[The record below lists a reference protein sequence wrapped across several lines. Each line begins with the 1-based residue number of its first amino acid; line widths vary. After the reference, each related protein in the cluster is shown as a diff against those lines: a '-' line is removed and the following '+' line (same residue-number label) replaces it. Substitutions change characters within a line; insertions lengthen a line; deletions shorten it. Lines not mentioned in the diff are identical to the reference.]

1 MKIILFTMLLVFSG
15 LTQANLIIVD
25 SNQDATIDDGLCT
38 LREALTA
45 ANFDISFNGC
55 EAGSGDDL
63 IWLLLSATNEII
75 VANNVFPITEGVEI
89 QGAGMDN
96 LVIIPANNF
105 SGHIFQINTS
115 DDVSIKDFR
124 IGGAQSSAIDV
135 VNVGELE
142 LLRMRLL
149 NNEAASGEDGGAIA
163 ADPGNTQ
170 TRNIDALIISDSEFK
185 FNEATKGGALAIS
198 GEFPVTIENTLF
210 EGNSSTS
217 PGGAIHRHNVDR
229 DVFTAI
235 VNITDSQFIN
245 NSSNTTGGAISVE
258 FAFLNISQSL
268 FHQNQ
273 GQNVLNI
280 IRSVTTIQNSL
291 FAENPV
297 TRVILHKNFSSS
309 SIFSELSLRFNTF
322 LDNQNLDV
330 ENNTTGGTLTTYL
343 QANVFDGDDEFHCQ
357 GIGNVSFG
365 NNYQK
370 LGTNCAQGMN
380 DFGGTDPILL
390 PLAVYNG
397 DVLIAPPSPISP
409 LVDSGSGCSSADLSG
424 EGRTRD
430 GDADGMATCDIGAVE
445 RPDAYNLNVDNIG
458 TGNGQIDLIEFAMT
472 CYSPD
477 DCDWPLEQGLTYLLE
492 AVPDNG
498 SQFVQWGGVCS
509 GNGNCMVTMNSA
521 KNVTAEFATVINP
534 VTLTLNTIRTES
546 YLDATVTSNP
556 LGISCGSTC
565 SFDFDENQTI
575 VLTANPQSDTIVD
588 SWDNCHEVSMDGLS
602 CTIHLG
608 STDEQVDIYLETN
621 PDIMF
626 KSGFESSN

>member
-1 MKIILFTMLLVFSG
+1 MKIILFTLLLAFSG
-15 LTQANLIIVD
+15 LTQANLIVVD
-25 SNQDATIDDGLCT
+25 SNQDATVDDGLCT

-55 EAGSGDDL
+55 SAGSGDDL
-63 IWLLLSATNEII
+63 IWLLLSATNESI

-89 QGAGMDN
+89 QGPGMDN
-96 LVIIPANNF
+96 LVFIPANNHA
-105 SGHIFQINTS
+105 GHIFQINTS

-135 VNVGELE
+135 VNVGVLE

-185 FNEATKGGALAIS
+185 FNDAIKGGALAIS
-198 GEFPVTIENTLF
+198 GEFPVTIDNTTF

-235 VNITDSQFIN
+235 MEISDSQFIN

-280 IRSVTTIQNSL
+280 TRSIATIQNSL

-297 TRVILHKNFSSS
+297 TRVIQHKNFSSS
-309 SIFSELSLRFNTF
+309 SIFSELTLSYNTF
-322 LDNQNLDV
+322 LDNQNLDI

-343 QANVFDGDDEFHCQ
+343 LANVFDGDDAFHCQ
-357 GIGNVSFG
+357 GIGNVSLG
-365 NNYQK
+365 YNYQR
-370 LGTNCAQGMN
+370 LGANCAQGMN
-380 DFGGTDPILL
+380 DFPATDPILL
-390 PLAVYNG
+390 PLAYYDG

-409 LVDSGSGCSSADLSG
+409 LVDNGSGCNSMDLSG
-424 EGRTRD
+424 EGRSRD
-430 GDADGMATCDIGAVE
+430 GDADGMANCDIGAVE
-445 RPDAYNLNVDNIG
+445 RPDAYNLNVDIIG
-458 TGNGQIDLIEFAMT
+458 NGEGQIDLNEFAMA
-472 CYSPD
+472 CFSPNE
-477 DCDWPLEQGLTYLLE
+477 CDWPLEQGLTYLLE
-492 AVPDNG
+492 PVSDNG
-498 SQFVQWGGVCS
+498 SQFLGWSGDCS
-509 GNGNCMVTMNSA
+509 GNGNCLVTMNSA
-521 KNVTAEFATVINP
+521 QNVTAEFTQLISP
-534 VTLTLNTIRTES
+534 VTLTVNTIRTENF
-546 YLDATVTSNP
+546 LNATVSSNP
-556 LGISCGSTC
+556 LGISCGATC
-565 SFDFDENQTI
+565 SFDFDENETV

-588 SWDNCHEVSMDGLS
+588 SWDNCHEVSMDGLN

-608 STDEQVDIYLETN
+608 SMNEQVDLYLETN
-621 PDIMF
+621 PDIVF
-626 KSGFESSN
+626 KSGFESLN

>member
-1 MKIILFTMLLVFSG
+1 
-15 LTQANLIIVD
+15 
-25 SNQDATIDDGLCT
+25 
-38 LREALTA
+38 
-45 ANFDISFNGC
+45 
-55 EAGSGDDL
+55 
-63 IWLLLSATNEII
+63 
-75 VANNVFPITEGVEI
+75 
-89 QGAGMDN
+89 
-96 LVIIPANNF
+96 
-105 SGHIFQINTS
+105 
-115 DDVSIKDFR
+115 
-124 IGGAQSSAIDV
+124 
-135 VNVGELE
+135 
-142 LLRMRLL
+142 
-149 NNEAASGEDGGAIA
+149 
-163 ADPGNTQ
+163 
-170 TRNIDALIISDSEFK
+170 
-185 FNEATKGGALAIS
+185 
-198 GEFPVTIENTLF
+198 
-210 EGNSSTS
+210 
-217 PGGAIHRHNVDR
+217 
-229 DVFTAI
+229 
-235 VNITDSQFIN
+235 
-245 NSSNTTGGAISVE
+245 
-258 FAFLNISQSL
+258 
-268 FHQNQ
+268 
-273 GQNVLNI
+273 
-280 IRSVTTIQNSL
+280 
-291 FAENPV
+291 
-297 TRVILHKNFSSS
+297 
-309 SIFSELSLRFNTF
+309 
-322 LDNQNLDV
+322 
-330 ENNTTGGTLTTYL
+330 
-343 QANVFDGDDEFHCQ
+343 
-357 GIGNVSFG
+357 
-365 NNYQK
+365 
-370 LGTNCAQGMN
+370 MN